1 MNVIFENVTGKKKGF
16 VLKDI
21 SFEVQD
27 GFLTG
32 IVGKNGAGKTTLFH
46 YLVDEDAKYD
56 GNIWIDGMLLSENQS
71 ALMNRIGFVSEE
83 QQFFM
88 EKTAMENVDILS
100 VMYDEFSKDVF
111 KAAMKKM
118 ELATSKMVGD
128 MSRGEFL
135 KFQMAFA
142 MAHQTKLYLLDEV
155 TAGMDPVFRKDF
167 FKILHGILTQEDVAV
182 LMSTHIQ
189 DEIEIQ
195 MDYVGRMEEG
205 RLVTFEEMGTR

>member
-1 MNVIFENVTGKKKGF
+1 MKVIFEHVTGKKKGF

-46 YLVDEDAKYD
+46 YLVDQDAKYD
-56 GNIWIDGMLLSENQS
+56 GNIWIDGKLLKENHS
-71 ALMNRIGFVSEE
+71 TLMNRIGFVSEE
-83 QQFFM
+83 QQFFK
-88 EKTAMENVDILS
+88 EKTAMENVDFLS
-100 VMYDEFSKDVF
+100 VMYDDFSKEVF
-111 KAAMKKM
+111 KEAMGKM
-118 ELATSKMVGD
+118 ELAASKTVGD

-167 FKILHGILTQEDVAV
+167 FKILHEILRDEDVAV

-205 RLVTFEEMGTR
+205 RLVSFEEMGVR